1 MNIAMRWFAAGLLA
15 LLAGCAAAQG
25 PGFDG
30 WKNPKE
36 GLGVVYLYRPW
47 SAVGGLLPTRVQVDG
62 KNGPDLRN
70 GGYQVHELPPGTHTI
85 VVAMGSVPITTDT
98 TRVDVKVEAGSVLYL
113 KFVARKKDVGGG
125 NVVRLN
131 ELALVNKTVA
141 RREIPATK
149 LSM

>member
-1 MNIAMRWFAAGLLA
+1 MNAARRWIAAGSLA

-30 WKNPKE
+30 WKKPQT

-47 SAVGGLLPTRVQVDG
+47 SAVGGLLPTRVEVDG
-62 KNGPDLRN
+62 NHKPDLRN
-70 GGYQVHELPPGTHTI
+70 GGYQVHELLPGPHTI
-85 VVAMGSVPITTDT
+85 VAAMGSVPMFTDT
-98 TRVDVKVEAGSVLYL
+98 SKVDVKVEAGSVLYL
-113 KFVARKKDVGGG
+113 RFTASKRDVGGG

-141 RREIPATK
+141 QREIPATK